1 MTKHA
6 KDYLQKLGIS
16 SPEEAAVLEWDL
28 NVRFAEF
35 TDAEVQTWMC
45 QSRYLKDYA
54 KTRSVTSAA
63 QSAGVSVFIA
73 QAWEWN
79 DTLGFARRLEIADL
93 EFCDTIKA
101 RALDLACEKPSNLTL
116 LARVLELHFPRERAS
131 KGRGAD
137 DSAAREVLRLLRE
150 QARRD
155 LDERNA
161 RVAKPSKNRR
171 PAN

>member
-6 KDYLQKLGIS
+6 KDYLQELGIS
-16 SPEEAAVLEWDL
+16 SPEEAAVLEREL

-35 TDAEVQTWMC
+35 TDADVQTWTRQNC
-45 QSRYLKDYA
+45 YLEDYA
-54 KTRSVTSAA
+54 KTRAVTSAA
-63 QSAGVSVFIA
+63 RNAGVSVFIA
-73 QAWEWN
+73 QAWEQN
-79 DTLGFARRLEIADL
+79 DTLGFSRRLEIADL

-101 RALDLACEKPSNLTL
+101 RALDAACEKPTNLTL
-116 LARVLELHFPRERAS
+116 LARVLELHFPRERSS

-150 QARRD
+150 QAHRD
-155 LDERNA
+155 LAERNA
-161 RVAKPSKNRR
+161 RASKPSENRR